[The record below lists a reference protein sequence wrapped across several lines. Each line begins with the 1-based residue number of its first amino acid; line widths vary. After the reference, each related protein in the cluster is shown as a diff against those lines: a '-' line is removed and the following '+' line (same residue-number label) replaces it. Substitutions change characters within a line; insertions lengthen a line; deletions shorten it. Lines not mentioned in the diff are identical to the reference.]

1 MVSEGYVRG
10 ESILGAPYDFR
21 FAPHSLTSYF
31 DALKQLVERTY
42 LENGFERVVLVAHSM
57 GGLYAQYFL
66 RAQTDEWKERYVRAM
81 VSISAPWSGSALMAQ
96 AYVSGFTFNIPR
108 FFLDPLEIRHQ
119 QRTAEPAPLL
129 LPSRPAFS
137 SDDVIV
143 STPTRNYTIDDY
155 EALFDDLGFP
165 VAKSLMRNVQREEYE
180 RSHPGVDFYCWF
192 GAG

>member
-155 EALFDDLGFP
+155 EGYSSEDGLEHELHDYRG
-165 VAKSLMRNVQREEYE
+165 EYE
-180 RSHPGVDFYCWF
+180 DEEEAY
-192 GAG
+192 